1 MRPIASADRSQEERL
16 NQNSHHWTA
25 FAVLLTLVLLTG
37 LAGLIPTLP
46 YTEVAAAT
54 ATPTN
59 TRPPQPTP
67 TNTVPPQPTPTNTPP
82 PPPTATVTPTPL
94 PPTATPT
101 PPPPTA
107 TSTRTATPPATAT
120 RTFTP
125 APTNT
130 PVPACEGDEALN
142 FEPAQPI
149 IGETLIVRVTSA
161 RDHQNVSLEGT
172 GSPQFLDAA
181 MGGLGYVWRWRV
193 SPVPAGNLQYTFYVN
208 NKAAACVVGGVTA
221 IAPTAT
227 PLPGQP
233 TPPPP
238 PPPPPPTPTKPAPTV
253 TPVKPTNTPIP
264 GAPPSPTPPATP
276 TRTYTPVRST
286 PIPTPTSSPLP
297 PAGPSFSFAGSDF
310 LKIFLYLWLGG
321 GILILIGVVIW
332 IAGLLRQR

>member
-1 MRPIASADRSQEERL
+1 L
-16 NQNSHHWTA
+16 NQNSHRQIA
-25 FAVLLTLVLLTG
+25 FAILLMLVLLTG
-37 LAGLIPTLP
+37 FAWLMPTLP
-46 YTEVAAAT
+46 YNEVAAAT

-82 PPPTATVTPTPL
+82 PPPPTATFTPTPL

-101 PPPPTA
+101 VTPPAA
-107 TSTRTATPPATAT
+107 TSTPTHTVMPQATAT

-149 IGETLIVRVTSA
+149 IGESLIVRVTSA

-172 GSPQFLDAA
+172 GNPQFLDAA

-193 SPVPAGNLQYTFYVN
+193 SPVPAGTLQYTFYVN

-227 PLPGQP
+227 PAPGQP

-238 PPPPPPTPTKPAPTV
+238 PPPPPPTPTKPAPTA
-253 TPVKPTNTPIP
+253 TPVKPTNTPVP
-264 GAPPSPTPPATP
+264 GSPPPPPPTLPATP
-276 TRTYTPVRST
+276 TRIPTSVRVT
-286 PIPTPTSSPLP
+286 PIPTLTPLP
-297 PAGPSFSFAGSDF
+297 APPAEPWFSLEGYDF

-321 GILILIGVVIW
+321 GILILIGVAIW